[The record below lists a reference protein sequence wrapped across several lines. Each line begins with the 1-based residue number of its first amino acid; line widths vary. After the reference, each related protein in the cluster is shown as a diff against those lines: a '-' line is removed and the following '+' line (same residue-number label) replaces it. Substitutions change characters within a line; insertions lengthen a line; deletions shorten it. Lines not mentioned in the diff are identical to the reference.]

1 MRNNGVVY
9 LGLFVMMAGLYAAQ
23 VKKSAHAEVKVE
35 PRLVESTPT
44 PLPQNRI
51 QLLYEKLGALKM
63 FSNTV
68 EGVRLIPVHPPIKDS
83 FTIILYGDEI
93 FSDEDFAAHDS
104 WNTVLDK
111 IAFYFK
117 SEPGLRIEISGYA
130 DSDNEKERQASD
142 YGASAYA
149 FSYARAEWLAHYFE
163 RRHGIPIVGSFI
175 LRGMGAVPRGK
186 KISLRFYFRSSLSDE
201 NSLAD

>member
-1 MRNNGVVY
+1 MRNQGVIY
-9 LGLFVMMAGLYAAQ
+9 LGLFLMMAGIYAAE
-23 VKKSAHAEVKVE
+23 VKKSAHAEVKAV
-35 PRLVESTPT
+35 PHLQESTPV
-44 PLPQNRI
+44 PAPQNRI
-51 QLLYEKLGALKM
+51 QLLYEKLSALKM

-93 FSDEDFAAHDS
+93 FSDEDFAAHDT

-111 IAFYFK
+111 IAYYFK
-117 SEPGLRIEISGYA
+117 NEPGLRIEISGYA
-130 DSDNEKERQASD
+130 DLDNEKERKSSD

-163 RRHGIPIVGSFI
+163 RKHGIPIADSFV
-175 LRGMGAVPRGK
+175 LRGMGAVHQGK
-186 KISLRFYFRSSLSDE
+186 KITLKFYFRSSLSDE
-201 NSLAD
+201 NSGAD